1 MKMKNSLEGIVI
13 KWAFQID
20 EVLKESSLSL
30 FDKNSHPTPM
40 AELKFWE
47 NRRKNVKNIY
57 DQLRDPRVKKIGCI
71 LETINS
77 VYFTT
82 FSSTFKQIVTA
93 LHEADDITLWLKP
106 LVSFVIKF
114 LMSFSGLTQ
123 LNNFLIS
130 TASAL
135 RSNRARRV
143 HRKRIENSSAVSCN
157 LHDVGSIKVLWTQQP
172 DDGSLSDDQQ
182 LDD

>member
-47 NRRKNVKNIY
+47 SRRKNVKNIY

-106 LVSFVIKF
+106 LVSF
-114 LMSFSGLTQ
+114 S
-123 LNNFLIS
+123 
-130 TASAL
+130 
-135 RSNRARRV
+135 
-143 HRKRIENSSAVSCN
+143 
-157 LHDVGSIKVLWTQQP
+157 
-172 DDGSLSDDQQ
+172 
-182 LDD
+182 